1 MYNEEVKLYFLESN
15 YKSEDSRNVV
25 KYVFEKSELS
35 ERILKKDLYMF
46 TLDEIRLTV
55 LDMGYSSLN
64 TVRNTIS
71 IIKNYIDWSETSG
84 YRHSNTNVLASVDD
98 EWLNKLTVKRQKTLI
113 RIDEFEEIK
122 SHIVNEN
129 DKLMLDLLW
138 NGVFGKEL
146 SEIRTL
152 QVSNIEG
159 NTVKLFDKDGSSR
172 EIELC
177 EDIIKRIYAVNDLK
191 EELDLNGNV
200 QPLNITDYVF
210 KHRVK
215 KDNNHDIIN
224 YSYVLRR
231 IKDILEPFKDY
242 KLTAKSFYNSGM
254 IHKYYEALKERNGGK
269 LDLNNPAAIK
279 PFTDLE
285 LIGLLSKQYGWKS
298 YGKKNEYVV
307 YGISNYTRNFLNLN
321 TIVEI
326 YNKNQ

>member
-71 IIKNYIDWSETSG
+71 IIKNYIDWSETAG

-113 RIDEFEEIK
+113 SIDEFEEIK

-159 NTVKLFDKDGSSR
+159 NIVTLFDKDGSSR

-215 KDNNHDIIN
+215 KDDNHDIIN

-242 KLTAKSFYNSGM
+242 KLTAKSLYNSGM

>member
-71 IIKNYIDWSETSG
+71 IIKNYIDWSETAG

-113 RIDEFEEIK
+113 SIDEFEEIK

-172 EIELC
+172 EIDLC

-254 IHKYYEALKERNGGK
+254 IYKYYEALKERNGGK